1 MAILFDISHRNIFF
15 RYVSSGK
22 GKKIKSKQNDIKLRS
37 FYIVKETINKMK
49 RSHTEW
55 EKILVN
61 DISDKGP
68 ISKIYKELIQLNIL
82 NKN

>member
-49 RSHTEW
+49 RQPTEW
-55 EKILVN
+55 EKIFTN
-61 DISDKGP
+61 ISLMRG
-68 ISKIYKELIQLNIL
+68 KIPKCT
-82 NKN
+82 KNSYNSIF